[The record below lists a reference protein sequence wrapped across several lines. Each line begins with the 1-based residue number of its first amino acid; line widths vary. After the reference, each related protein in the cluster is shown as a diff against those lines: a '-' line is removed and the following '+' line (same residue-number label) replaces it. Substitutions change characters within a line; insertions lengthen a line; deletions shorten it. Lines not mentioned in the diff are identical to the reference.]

1 MKFQLYQDKKD
12 EWRWRLRATNG
23 RIIASGEGYHN
34 KMDAVAAIDLV
45 KGSQDAIIE
54 EIHVGVSP

>member
-12 EWRWRLRATNG
+12 EWRWRLRAANG
-23 RIIASGEGYHN
+23 KIIASGEGYKN

-45 KGSQDAIIE
+45 KRSGDAIIE
-54 EIHVGVSP
+54 EIHAEVTS